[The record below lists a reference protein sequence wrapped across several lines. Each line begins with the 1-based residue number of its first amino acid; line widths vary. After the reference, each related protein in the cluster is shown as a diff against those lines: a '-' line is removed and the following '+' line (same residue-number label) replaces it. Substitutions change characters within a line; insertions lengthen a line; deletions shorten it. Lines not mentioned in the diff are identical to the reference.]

1 MVDSVKNYG
10 IAGVSGNVELGK
22 GGPRVVDGTSDIQ
35 LRENGGDLTRAK
47 VLDGTADDHA
57 VTKDQLEGYH
67 TTRMFSN
74 VINFNDS
81 VTNQLVVRANTTILS
96 VAIRPLTGWTNG
108 TAATTIKVGDSS
120 DNAKLLSDWDHTA
133 NEIKEEY
140 NVKYTD
146 QTTIKSTVTTGSATT
161 GTARLII
168 MYAGGLH
175 RAAPQVEID
184 SQTEINIFFDTS
196 GSMNSSLDALRTAK
210 NELLKEALLPF
221 YKNDSDDYDNN
232 VSFVED
238 PNERTFGPTQLQTLG
253 SEANVT
259 QVINLVFQ
267 DEASPYGAEAGSEPS
282 RTNVFDTDMA
292 GLRSA
297 ISSSTSANGDGY
309 YKSVVFRVASY
320 DNYFS
325 AYQTLIN
332 NVHSGTSNYSGT
344 NGLSDFSSK
353 CKRVDNVTPASTAA
367 YYTNTI
373 IDALNTFGFAI
384 PNISES

>member
-10 IAGVSGNVELGK
+10 ITSVSGNVELGK
-22 GGPRVVDGTSDIQ
+22 GGPRVVDGTTDIQ

-47 VLDGTADDHA
+47 ILDGTADDHA
-57 VTKDQLEGYH
+57 VTQDQLNGHH

-96 VAIRPLTGWTNG
+96 VAIRPLTTWTNAS
-108 TAATTIKVGDSS
+108 AATTIKVGDAS
-120 DNAKLLSDWDHTA
+120 DTDKLLSDWDHSA

-146 QTTIKSTVTTGSATT
+146 QTTIKSTVTDGGATT

-175 RAAPQVEID
+175 REAPQVEID

-196 GSMNSSLDALRTAK
+196 GSMNSSLSALRTAK

-232 VSFVED
+232 VSFIED

-253 SEANVT
+253 SSANVT

-267 DEASPYGAEAGSEPS
+267 DEASPYGAVTGSEPA
-282 RTNVFDTDMA
+282 RTNVFDTDIA

-297 ISSSTSANGDGY
+297 ISSSTSANGDQY
-309 YKSVVFRVASY
+309 YKSVVFRVASH
-320 DNYFS
+320 DNYFT
-325 AYQTLIN
+325 AYQSLIN
-332 NVHSGTSNYSGT
+332 NVHSGSSNYSGT
-344 NGLSDFSSK
+344 NGLGDLSSK
-353 CKRVDNVTPASTAA
+353 CKRVDNVTPASTSA
-367 YYTNTI
+367 YYTNQI